1 MFRHSEHRFMKG
13 RSCLNNPISFYDKM
27 THLVDKKK
35 VVDIVYLN
43 ISEAFDAVS
52 YSLLLVKLTVHGLD

>member
-1 MFRHSEHRFMKG
+1 MKG

-35 VVDIVYLN
+35 VVDIVYLD